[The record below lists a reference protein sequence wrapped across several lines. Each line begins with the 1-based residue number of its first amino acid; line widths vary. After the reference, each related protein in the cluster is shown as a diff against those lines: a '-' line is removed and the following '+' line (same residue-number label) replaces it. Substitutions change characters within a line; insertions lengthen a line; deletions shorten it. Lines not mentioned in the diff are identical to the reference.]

1 MEYGFG
7 NNRRHIDVSKL
18 TEILDKKQPVLSVAL
33 LGMHA
38 QTGCDFTSCFFGKG
52 KVKHFKKM
60 ESDISHVFGN
70 ADIIF

>member
-1 MEYGFG
+1 M
-7 NNRRHIDVSKL
+7 NNIDIIMDQYIDVSKVA
-18 TEILDKKQPVLSVAL
+18 EILGKKQPGLSEAL
-33 LGMHA
+33 LGMHSL
-38 QTGCDFTSCFFGKG
+38 TGCDFTSCFFGKG